1 MSNKIVVGIT
11 QGDSNGISYEVI
23 VKALTDSRV
32 IEICTPVIYGSSKL
46 FGFYKKQVHETE
58 GMVTNVI
65 ANPSEIHHKRINIIN
80 CVPETVVAEP
90 GKSTPE
96 SAKAAFQSLE
106 MAVEHL
112 KKGEID
118 VLVTA
123 PFNKASMNRDG
134 FHFSGHTE
142 YLAKEFNSIDSLMFM
157 VSSDLKVGLVTNH
170 LPLKDVPG
178 KISKELIEKKCRI
191 MIDSLRKDFGIEH
204 PKVAVLSLNPHC
216 GEEGLMGHEEEEII
230 KPAIKELKESDE
242 LVFGP
247 YSPDGFFSSPVYKKF
262 DAILAMYHDQ
272 GLIPFKSLSFEEG
285 VNYTAGL
292 PVIRTSPD
300 HGTAFDIAGKNK
312 ASHSSMLSAI
322 FMAVDIFRKRKE
334 YDQLRVNPLRVEI
347 PTSRNND

>member
-90 GKSTPE
+90 GKSTQE

-106 MAVEHL
+106 KAVEHL

-178 KISKELIEKKCRI
+178 KISKDLIEKKCRI

-230 KPAIKELKESDE
+230 KPAIKELKEADE